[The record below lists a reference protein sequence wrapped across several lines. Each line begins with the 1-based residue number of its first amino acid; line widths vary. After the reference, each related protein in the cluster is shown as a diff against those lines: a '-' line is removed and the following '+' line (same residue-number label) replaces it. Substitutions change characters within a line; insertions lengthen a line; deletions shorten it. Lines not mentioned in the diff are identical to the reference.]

1 MLLAVA
7 ACHSWSGANV
17 PGSFAELP
25 WRGTENDAAVLAA
38 RALVEHGEG
47 KQALA
52 MVEAVLQKEP
62 RHVDAQRLRQDVMRE
77 RGRRGRLWWEAETAV
92 AKEALLLEAER
103 INPASGLDSARNAL
117 RNLQER
123 WEDIGKV
130 PRERMNDLE
139 GRLRAVE
146 TRVREAADQ
155 QWRRTDPEALA
166 RAAQF
171 RDRVAQFEEQAA
183 KAEAAGKTK
192 DAEKARAQA
201 KQWQEWADTAEGAV
215 NER

>member
-92 AKEALLLEAER
+92 AKA
-103 INPASGLDSARNAL
+103 PD
-117 RNLQER
+117 
-123 WEDIGKV
+123 
-130 PRERMNDLE
+130 
-139 GRLRAVE
+139 
-146 TRVREAADQ
+146 
-155 QWRRTDPEALA
+155 DPEALYLLGRVVA
-166 RAAQF
+166 DPREKERLFERAATLAPDSIWPWLGLAHTV
-171 RDRVAQFEEQAA
+171 RSSDPDRSLDIYRRLYVSSEAHPLVGVAFDTNRTAKRALPVYSIGYNGAIVEQ
-183 KAEAAGKTK
+183 
-192 DAEKARAQA
+192 
-201 KQWQEWADTAEGAV
+201 
-215 NER
+215 